1 MSIVLPDYENCG
13 LNVIASVMRYFDTP
27 CHHKT
32 LPFLDEK
39 LKNVGYRNV
48 VVMLFDGMGM
58 DALKKNSPADSFLN
72 THIAHEL
79 SAVFPSTTTA
89 ATTAI
94 ECAASPAEHGWL
106 GWTIYFEEID
116 KSVDIFINRDAQKG
130 GQAADYSV
138 AERFMPLDPVFHRIT
153 EAGKAKAAIFSPF
166 AEPACQTLEDIR
178 QGVLD
183 ACREPGAHYLYA
195 YYPEPDHTMH
205 ARGVYAQ
212 DIKEQIAAI
221 NTFSQGLAKELPK
234 DTLLL
239 LTADHGLINGHF
251 LYLEDHPSL
260 RAMLLRPPTVE
271 ARVAV
276 FHVKP
281 ECADAFPKAFSEAF
295 PQNFVLKK
303 SDEVLKSGIFGP
315 GKPHPKLP
323 GILGDYVAFAT
334 AYDCIGDARGDHE
347 LIGCHAG
354 LTEEEMRVPLIVAK
368 E

>member
-1 MSIVLPDYENCG
+1 MSIVLPDYENCC
-13 LNVIASVMRYFDTP
+13 LNVISSVMHYFDTT

-39 LKNVGYRNV
+39 LKKGYRNV

-58 DALKKNSPADSFLN
+58 DALKKNSPVDSFLN

-94 ECAASPAEHGWL
+94 ECADSPAEHGWL

-138 AERFMPLDPVFHRIT
+138 VDRFMPIDPVFHRIT
-153 EAGKAKAAIFSPF
+153 EAGKAKAAIFSAF
-166 AEPACQTLEDIR
+166 AEPAYKTLEEIR
-178 QGVLD
+178 QGVLT
-183 ACREPGAHYLYA
+183 ACREPGTHYLYA

-205 ARGVYAQ
+205 ACGVYTE
-212 DIKEQIAAI
+212 DIKEQIATI
-221 NTFSQGLAKELPK
+221 NAFVQGLAEELPE

-239 LTADHGLINGHF
+239 LTADHGLVNGHF

-271 ARVAV
+271 ARVAA

-281 ECADAFPKAFSEAF
+281 EFVEAFPKAFYEVF
-295 PQNFVLKK
+295 PQNFMLKK
-303 SDEVLKSGIFGP
+303 SSEVLQSGIFGP
-315 GKPHPKLP
+315 GTPHPKLP
-323 GILGDYVAFAT
+323 SILGDYVAFAT
-334 AYDCIGDARGDHE
+334 SYDCISDARGDHE

-354 LTEEEMRVPLIVAK
+354 LTKEEMRVPLIIAK